1 MARLS
6 PLLAVLWTTF
16 CGAALAGTAADS
28 LYARLGGE
36 SGVSAIV
43 SDTVDAA
50 AARPALQAAFARDQ
64 LKQQLAARICSL
76 TGGGCRAPGTDGLD
90 PREFAEFIEVL
101 RVALRQHAVPLATR
115 NELLE
120 TLAPMRRDLASR

>member
-6 PLLAVLWTTF
+6 PLPAVLWAAF
-16 CGAALAGTAADS
+16 CGASLAGTPVDS

-36 SGVSAIV
+36 AGVSALV

-50 AARPALQAAFARDQ
+50 AANFGLQAAIARDAF
-64 LKQQLAARICSL
+64 KQQLAARICAL
-76 TGGGCRAPGTDGLD
+76 TGGGCRAPAAVDLD
-90 PREFAEFIEVL
+90 PREFAEFVEVL

-120 TLAPMRRDLASR
+120 TLAPMRRDLANR

>member
-1 MARLS
+1 MARFS
-6 PLLAVLWTTF
+6 PLLAALWAAF
-16 CGAALAGTAADS
+16 CGAALAGTPVDS

-36 SGVSAIV
+36 AGVSAIV

-50 AARPALQAAFARDQ
+50 AARPVLQAAFARDE

-76 TGGGCRAPGTDGLD
+76 AGGGCRASDSLGLGD
-90 PREFAEFIEVL
+90 REFAEFVEVL

-120 TLAPMRRDLASR
+120 TLAPLRHDLASR